1 LEIAAA
7 NVTVLFMFAERTR
20 WNLQVNEFSQ
30 ALERRRKSGVEI
42 FDLTAS
48 NSTTVGL
55 SYNEPAILSALSR
68 RESLIYEPDP
78 KGLKTA
84 REAVAGYYKEAGTPG
99 VVEPASII
107 LTAST
112 SEGYSYLFRLLC
124 NSGDEVLVGTPS
136 YPLFEYLA
144 EIQDVRLV
152 SYELVYDHGWQIDFN
167 SLRQKLTPQTRAIM
181 LVHPNNPTGSYV
193 SDREKT
199 ELNAIAREREL
210 ALVVDEVFLDFPLDG
225 GSHASF
231 VTNADALTFTLSGLS
246 KVCAL
251 PQMKLA
257 WLIASGPEELKKEAL
272 ARLEVVADTYL
283 SPSTAIQHATE
294 DLLGLRTSMQ
304 EQVIAR
310 VKRNLGELDRQL
322 TGQQLCRRLEV
333 GGGWYAI
340 LRVPATRADEQ
351 LAVAL
356 LEERSVIVHPG
367 LFFDFHSDGYLVL
380 SLITPEATFAEGVRR
395 ALEFIR

>member
-1 LEIAAA
+1 
-7 NVTVLFMFAERTR
+7 MFAERTR

-30 ALERRRKSGVEI
+30 ALERRRRPGAEV

-48 NSTTVGL
+48 NPTTVGL
-55 SYNEPAILSALSR
+55 SYDESVILSALSR

-78 KGLKTA
+78 KGLKSA
-84 REAVAGYYKEAGTPG
+84 RRAVAQYYGDSSQATELDP
-99 VVEPASII
+99 ESII

-112 SEGYSYLFRLLC
+112 SEAYSYLFRLLC
-124 NSGDEVLVGTPS
+124 NPGDQVLVGTPS

-152 SYELVYDHGWQIDFN
+152 PYELVYDHGWQIDFD
-167 SLRQKLTPQTRAIM
+167 SLRQRLTPRTKAIM

-193 SDREKT
+193 SDYERT
-199 ELNAIAREREL
+199 ELNAIARGNEI

-225 GSHASF
+225 GSHSSF

-246 KVCAL
+246 KICAL

-257 WLIASGPEELKKEAL
+257 WLIASGPEELKREAL
-272 ARLEVVADTYL
+272 TRLELIADTYL
-283 SPSTAIQHATE
+283 SPSAPIQHASA
-294 DLLGLRTSMQ
+294 DFLGLRTAMQ
-304 EQVIAR
+304 EQVMAR
-310 VKRNLGELDRQL
+310 VKEDLRELDRQL
-322 TGQQLCRRLEV
+322 TGQQLCRRLEI
-333 GGGWYAI
+333 GGGWYVI
-340 LRVPATRADEQ
+340 LRVPVTRTDEQ
-351 LAVAL
+351 LAVEL

-380 SLITPEATFAEGVRR
+380 SLITPPPAFAEGVRR
-395 ALEFIR
+395 VLEFVR